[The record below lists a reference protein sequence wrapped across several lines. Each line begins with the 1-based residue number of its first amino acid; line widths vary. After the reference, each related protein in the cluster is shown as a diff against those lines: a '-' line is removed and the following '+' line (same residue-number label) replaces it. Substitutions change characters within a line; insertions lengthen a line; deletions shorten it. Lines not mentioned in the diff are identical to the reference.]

1 MSKQDTN
8 PPDSKEETKVED
20 DKPKKN
26 PRGKKPAT
34 AETNAATDEPKE
46 DNNVRRSGRIQKAK
60 AETNADADAEEPK
73 TKKKVKKK

>member
-1 MSKQDTN
+1 MSKQDAN

-20 DKPKKN
+20 DKSKKN
-26 PRGKKPAT
+26 PRGKKL
-34 AETNAATDEPKE
+34 
-46 DNNVRRSGRIQKAK
+46 AK